1 VQIICLLADIRAFG
15 KCVLF
20 GFWIS
25 EFVRFGSGYCRC
37 FDLIPGSRAERWRIN
52 STDTVAE
59 ETPNCDGEVS
69 VVSVLKFCHSF

>member
-25 EFVRFGSGYCRC
+25 EFVC
-37 FDLIPGSRAERWRIN
+37 FDLIPGSRAERWRVN
-52 STDTVAE
+52 STDAVAE

-69 VVSVLKFCHSF
+69 VLKFCRSF